1 MSKDPC
7 VFPRVCSHV
16 KACQRIPVSRLHLSH
31 SYTQE
36 HTQRRNETGNL
47 DVALSG
53 AKSRHSAQEE
63 GKLRMA
69 HGSAVLATPFEA
81 CASHITINQVDA
93 LDCELRRLDE
103 VEHLGV
109 VGPAELKPVA
119 DGQRPH
125 LPPHRRW
132 DPRAPQGVH
141 PLFADVRVKGR
152 QYFLE

>member
-1 MSKDPC
+1 
-7 VFPRVCSHV
+7 
-16 KACQRIPVSRLHLSH
+16 
-31 SYTQE
+31 
-36 HTQRRNETGNL
+36 
-47 DVALSG
+47 
-53 AKSRHSAQEE
+53 
-63 GKLRMA
+63 MA
-69 HGSAVLATPFEA
+69 HQTAVLATPFEA

-109 VGPAELKPVA
+109 VGPAEIKPVA

-141 PLFADVRVKGR
+141 PLFADVGVKGR
-152 QYFLE
+152 QYFLCARLSLSPPLALAPSPLTLGPTL